1 MTAAPDPT
9 AFDAR
14 AAGRVLARSL
24 GLPDAE
30 PSTILD
36 AKHEP
41 GRDWTVLYRIGD
53 RLVTAGSAGV
63 GGAGGAL
70 DVPEL
75 GAGAWLFPDDPALP
89 GLADVLDV
97 RRLTPML
104 AEHLPACR
112 EGARIVRCAVTTLR
126 YRPRRRCTLR
136 IDLRLVRG
144 DGQAEHVRLFG
155 KVYHDARKARAV
167 WDEMR
172 LLAREPVVANGAL
185 RVAAPVAHL
194 AAVPM
199 VVQGEVCGLP
209 FEELLGPWRH
219 PVHRPPPGA
228 AAATLAAARAIAA
241 LHACRPVS
249 DRARPATTEAARMVD
264 RGARAA
270 ASHPQLGRRVQAV
283 ASCLYEALA
292 RHPPITTLVHGDC
305 KPSQFLLDGGNGVA
319 LLDFDHCGVAD
330 PATDVGTFVASL
342 RQLAVR
348 QSLQTGDG
356 TGRAGT
362 GWLTD
367 LGTAAVEEYLRHAP
381 LGTTADRV
389 RTHEAVALVRKAL
402 RAHARSPR
410 SPLPAALVG
419 EAERLVAG
427 GDGHG

>member
-1 MTAAPDPT
+1 MTAATVAT

-24 GLPDAE
+24 GLPDSA
-30 PSTILD
+30 PCTILD

-41 GRDWTVLYRIGD
+41 GRDWTVLYRIGG
-53 RLVTAGSAGV
+53 RLVTAGSAGA

-70 DVPEL
+70 DVPAL

-89 GLADVLDV
+89 GLADVLDA
-97 RRLTPML
+97 RRLTAML

-112 EGARIVRCAVTTLR
+112 EGARIARCDVTTLR
-126 YRPRRRCTLR
+126 YRPRRRCTLGF
-136 IDLRLVRG
+136 DLRLVHRG
-144 DGQAEHVRLFG
+144 GRAEHIRLFG
-155 KVYHDARKARAV
+155 KVYHDARKAGAV

-172 LLAREPVVANGAL
+172 LLAREPAVEAGAL

-199 VVQGEVCGLP
+199 VVQGEVRGLP

-219 PVHRPPPGA
+219 PVHRPPPGVA
-228 AAATLAAARAIAA
+228 AASLAAARAIAA
-241 LHACRPVS
+241 LHACQPIS
-249 DRARPATTEAARMVD
+249 DRARPATTEAERMVD

-270 ASHPQLGRRVQAV
+270 ATDPQFGGRVQSV
-283 ASCLYEALA
+283 AHCLYEALV
-292 RHPPITTLVHGDC
+292 RHPSVSALVHGDC
-305 KPSQFLLDGGNGVA
+305 KPSQFLLATGGGVA

-356 TGRAGT
+356 AGSE
-362 GWLTD
+362 WLTA
-367 LGTAAVEEYLRHAP
+367 LGAAAVDEYLRHAP
-381 LGTTADRV
+381 PGTTADRV

-410 SPLPAALVG
+410 SPLPTALVA

-427 GDGHG
+427 GDGPR